1 MNPCIIFALTRCFR
15 KDVKHHVLPLNGKI
29 QLKHL
34 EIFVLIK
41 TPKNEIHSEKNVR
54 AESYCR
60 VTNDPV

>member
-1 MNPCIIFALTRCFR
+1 MNPCIIFALTRCFG

-54 AESYCR
+54 AK
-60 VTNDPV
+60 